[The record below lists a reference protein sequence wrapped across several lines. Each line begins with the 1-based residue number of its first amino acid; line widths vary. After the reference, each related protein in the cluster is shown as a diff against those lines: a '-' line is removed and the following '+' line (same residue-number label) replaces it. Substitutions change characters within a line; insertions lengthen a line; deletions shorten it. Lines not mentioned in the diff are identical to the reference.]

1 MVNDRSTVMDKDPLF
16 IIASI
21 ACIVV
26 LTILA
31 LGIGSFAKGGEFSKK
46 YSNRLMRYRISAQF
60 IAVLLILAAVFFG
73 KS

>member
-1 MVNDRSTVMDKDPLF
+1 MDKDPLF

-26 LTILA
+26 LAILA

-46 YSNRLMRYRISAQF
+46 YSNRLMRYRIGAQF

>member
-1 MVNDRSTVMDKDPLF
+1 MDRDPLF

-26 LTILA
+26 LAILA

-46 YSNRLMRYRISAQF
+46 YSNKLMRYRLGAQF

>member
-1 MVNDRSTVMDKDPLF
+1 MLDKDPLF

-26 LTILA
+26 LVILA

-46 YSNRLMRYRISAQF
+46 HSNRLMRFRLGAQF

>member
-1 MVNDRSTVMDKDPLF
+1 MDRDPLF

-26 LTILA
+26 LAILV
-31 LGIGSFAKGGEFSKK
+31 LGIGSFAKGGEFSKTH
-46 YSNRLMRYRISAQF
+46 SNRLMRYRLGAQF

>member
-1 MVNDRSTVMDKDPLF
+1 MDRDPLF

-26 LTILA
+26 LAILA

-46 YSNRLMRYRISAQF
+46 HSNRLMRYRLGAQS

-73 KS
+73 KN

>member
-1 MVNDRSTVMDKDPLF
+1 MDRDPLF

-26 LTILA
+26 LAILV

-46 YSNRLMRYRISAQF
+46 HSNRLMRYRLGAQF

-73 KS
+73 KN